1 MKVINLVLL
10 TAQSEQPDW
19 WGFGKAFMCQPR
31 VTEICAILNNNLEE
45 GHPDAWFFW
54 DSRCGHPNEEL
65 LLKLLE
71 SSADC
76 WHAGLALGLKGQP
89 EIIDFVS
96 PTWMLNR
103 DPDSSIEVTSWRL
116 SLRACLVRTDI
127 LRQLGGPR
135 SEFESLEMAGVEL
148 GFRYIRKGAFIRHVP
163 NLIEQHHGEPKVNIS
178 IQDQL
183 LFIKYG
189 FEDQWLRWAVFRGM
203 LTGFAR
209 PLELLIA
216 WRKVRKIPV
225 AEMVCPLER
234 VNTVL
239 SDLPSARVS
248 VLIPTLRRYPY
259 LRTLLD
265 QLRRQTVLPLE
276 VLVVDQTPAAE
287 RDLGLKDEFAD
298 LPIQW
303 FFLDQ
308 AGQCGSRNL
317 GLQKSKGDFILFLDD
332 DDEIQTDLIQKHLS
346 NLIFHQTN
354 ISSGVALETGSGEL
368 PIDFRFM
375 RASDVFPVGNSMIRR
390 CVLHKT
396 GLFDLAYDRGQRADH
411 DLGMRLY
418 LSGEMMILNPQVEV
432 LHHHAP
438 VGGLR
443 EHKARVNTY
452 AASRSKVFSRVL
464 PSVSDLYLSKRYFTP
479 KQVRERLWIDILGT
493 FRLKGPAWKRLLKVL
508 VSTIS
513 LPANIHLVNKREEI
527 AQQMLTTY
535 PQIPDLQNE
544 AP

>member
-1 MKVINLVLL
+1 MKIINLLFL
-10 TAQSEQPDW
+10 TDQSEHPG
-19 WGFGKAFMCQPR
+19 WGLGKVFPCQPR
-31 VTEICAILNNNLEE
+31 VTEICAILDNNLEE

-65 LLKLLE
+65 LLQLLE

-76 WHAGLALGLKGQP
+76 WHAGLALGLEGQP

-103 DPDSSIEVTSWRL
+103 DPDSSIEATSWRL
-116 SLRACLVRTDI
+116 SLRACLVRADV

-135 SEFESLEMAGVEL
+135 SEFESLEMASLEL

-163 NLIEQHHGEPKVNIS
+163 NLLEQSLVNTEVDIS
-178 IQDQL
+178 VQDQL
-183 LFIKYG
+183 LFLKYSFG
-189 FEDQWLRWAVFRGM
+189 EQWLRWAVFRGM

-209 PLELLIA
+209 PLDLLIV
-216 WRKVRKIPV
+216 WRKVRKFPV

-234 VNTVL
+234 VNTAR
-239 SDLPSARVS
+239 SDPSSATVS

-265 QLRRQTVLPLE
+265 QLRRQTVPPFE

-308 AGQCGSRNL
+308 AGQCCSRNL

-332 DDEIQTDLIQKHLS
+332 DDEIQPDLIQKHLS

-354 ISSGVALETGSGEL
+354 ISSGVALETGTGEL
-368 PIDFRFM
+368 PIDFRFK
-375 RASDVFPVGNSMIRR
+375 RASDVFPTNNSMIRR

-479 KQVRERLWIDILGT
+479 KQVRERLWIDIFGT